1 AMKIFRTKAARSGR
15 MTEEVLRDSDATL
28 FENLELIEGTYLK
41 RAAALLFCDNP
52 EKFVSGAFIKIG
64 FFVTDDDLR
73 YQDEIHGCLF
83 EQVEKTLE
91 LLCFKYLKAYIRY
104 EGIQR
109 IEEYLFP
116 EPALRE
122 TLLNA
127 VIHKDYASGNPIQIS
142 VYEDKIIFWN
152 SGQLPEN
159 WTLRKLQAK
168 HPSNPYNPLLAKAF
182 FRSGYIESWGRGIE
196 KIKRECREHGIKP
209 PKFDSGYSGLMVTFH
224 ANPLHIARAG
234 SFTSVRTETNGDTT
248 LKTTPKTGKNGD
260 GLGDR
265 LGDGLGDS
273 PQSRILAHIK
283 AKPTI
288 SITELSK
295 LLGVSTTAIEKS
307 LKRLKAKGLLKR
319 VGQPKSGHWEILK

>member
-41 RAAALLFCDNP
+41 RASALLFCDNP
-52 EKFVSGAFIKIG
+52 EKFVSGAFIKVG

-91 LLCFKYLKAYIRY
+91 LLGFKYLKAYIRY

-109 IEEYLFP
+109 VEEYLFP
-116 EPALRE
+116 VGALRE

-127 VIHKDYASGNPIQIS
+127 VIHKDYGSGIPIQIS

-152 SGQLPEN
+152 SGQLPES

-168 HPSNPYNPLLAKAF
+168 HPSNPHNPLLANAF

-209 PKFDSGYSGLMVTFH
+209 PKFDSGYSGLMVTFR

-234 SFTSVRTETNGDTT
+234 SFTSDRTGKGGETT
-248 LKTTPKTGKNGD
+248 LKTIQETTQETVQETIQEKV
-260 GLGDR
+260 
-265 LGDGLGDS
+265 
-273 PQSRILAHIK
+273 LA
-283 AKPTI
+283 
-288 SITELSK
+288 
-295 LLGVSTTAIEKS
+295 
-307 LKRLKAKGLLKR
+307 LLKKQPSIIQR
-319 VGQPKSGHWEILK
+319 ELAEKLGMSVYAIKYHLNKLKTAGVVRHVGPTKAGHWEILK